1 MLFYFVIFIFNLK
14 YFSQQTTI
22 EQFCL
27 LIIFKYSLISEFPLN
42 PENFVQIHTKTF
54 GGKIWNNLHRVSL
67 DNIFD
72 KKILTFSAKR
82 YGNIPLC
89 KNFPQEKISN
99 IPFSLKKKKIPRR
112 LFSEVCFLNF
122 FFLHKV
128 ISTLKYTNNKQHGHL

>member
-54 GGKIWNNLHRVSL
+54 GGKFETICTEFPST
-67 DNIFD
+67 
-72 KKILTFSAKR
+72 TFSTKNSNFFR
-82 YGNIPLC
+82 QKVWEHSLVQKFSPR
-89 KNFPQEKISN
+89 KNFKHSIL
-99 IPFSLKKKKIPRR
+99 IKKKKKIPRR